1 MNMACLGDLV
11 INIYTFSLAMM
22 LLIFQENDR
31 KSKSNLSFT
40 KLIGILAILVIAS
53 ALIDIGVLVG
63 GTFTGFSKFATYVIF
78 ALDPFGFL
86 FAINYIDCFV
96 KKDELVDDLSGFFIM
111 PVKVYAISNF
121 VLVTF
126 STLFKFNWFYLY
138 DIAGYHRG
146 QLFYVRLFFHAMACF
161 CILAYIIYY
170 RNAIISVYRTP
181 LLALPI
187 IVGVGIVSQFV
198 ISGINFAY
206 AATVFA
212 FLILFIYVQRCDVN
226 MDYLTGVV
234 NRRGIDKALKKA
246 AGDGMFKSFSVIMV
260 DIDYFKLINDRFGHR
275 AGDEVL
281 SAIADILKETFD
293 DDTVVGRFGGD
304 EFCVVTSIS
313 DEKILKERVDSIKKA
328 VSLIEWSNM
337 GEMELSVSTGISVF
351 KRNSKMQI
359 KDLIDHADRM
369 MYEEKTRHHLA
380 AGL

>member
-1 MNMACLGDLV
+1 MNMASLGDLV
-11 INIYTFSLAMM
+11 INVYTFSLAMM
-22 LLIFQENDR
+22 LLVFQENDR
-31 KSKSNLSFT
+31 KSRSNLSFT
-40 KLIGILAILVIAS
+40 RLIGILAVLVLAS
-53 ALIDIGVLVG
+53 ALIDIVALVG
-63 GTFTGFSKFATYVIF
+63 TSFTGFSKFATYVIF

-96 KKDELVDDLSGFFIM
+96 KKDELIDDLSGFFIL
-111 PVKVYAISNF
+111 PVKVYAISN
-121 VLVTF
+121 LVVITLSTF
-126 STLFKFNWFYLY
+126 FKLNWFYYFDL
-138 DIAGYHRG
+138 AGYHRG
-146 QLFYVRLFFHAMACF
+146 EFFYVRLFFHAVSCF

-187 IVGVGIVSQFV
+187 IVGIGVISQFI

-212 FLILFIYVQRCDVN
+212 FLIVFIYVQRCDVN

-246 AGDGMFKSFSVIMV
+246 VSESVFKSFSAIMV

-281 SAIADILKETFD
+281 SAIANILKDTFED
-293 DDTVVGRFGGD
+293 DAVVGRFGGD

-313 DEKILKERVDSIKKA
+313 DERILKERVDSIKDRVA
-328 VSLIEWSNM
+328 LIEWSNK
-337 GEMELSVSTGISVF
+337 GEMDIYVSTGIATY

-359 KDLIDHADRM
+359 NDFIDHADRM

>member
-22 LLIFQENDR
+22 LLVFQENDR

-40 KLIGILAILVIAS
+40 RLIGILAILVIAS
-53 ALIDIGVLVG
+53 ALIDVGTLVG

-78 ALDPFGFL
+78 SLDPFGFL
-86 FAINYIDCFV
+86 FAIHYIDCFV
-96 KKDELVDDLSGFFIM
+96 KKDELTDDLSGFFIL
-111 PVKVYAISNF
+111 PVKAYAISNF
-121 VLVTF
+121 FIITV
-126 STLFKFNWFYLY
+126 STLFSLNWFFYY
-138 DIAGYHRG
+138 DLAGYHRG
-146 QLFYVRLFFHAMACF
+146 NFFYIRLVFHAMACI

-187 IVGVGIVSQFV
+187 IVGVGIISQF
-198 ISGINFAY
+198 IITGINFAY

-246 AGDGMFKSFSVIMV
+246 VNDSVFKSFSVIMV

-275 AGDEVL
+275 SGDEVL
-281 SAIADILKETFD
+281 SAIANILKETFD

-304 EFCVVTSIS
+304 EFCVVTPIS
-313 DEKILKERVDSIKKA
+313 DEKILKERVDKIKDA
-328 VSLIEWSNM
+328 VSMIEWSNK
-337 GEMELSVSTGISVF
+337 GEMDLSVSTGIATY

-359 KDLIDHADRM
+359 KDFIDRADRM